1 MGLRTSARLVAL
13 AAATML
19 GCGGPPPPSGAPSE
33 LAAILPPATEL
44 QGWTIAEGPVR
55 HSPDSLYEYVNGGAD
70 RYLAN
75 GFRELVHVRYQRGE
89 DPTACVTLDVY
100 DMGSELGAFGIFSA
114 ARRPELEARAWGS
127 GGYRTGTVAAAWKGA
142 VFVHAEADD
151 QRTELVELM
160 ERLVAGVCD
169 RAPGEPTNPAV
180 LDPLP
185 VGGRVAR
192 SERYVP
198 ADLLGHAFLPGGVLA
213 AYEVDGKRGELY
225 VSDLGSDTVATD
237 AFKRLRA
244 HLERWGSVDPGPP
257 PLAVEAFSYRDPT
270 AGEGTAVRVGGVI
283 AGIHGEL
290 SRADRERVLREL
302 LDALL

>member
-1 MGLRTSARLVAL
+1 
-13 AAATML
+13 ML
-19 GCGGPPPPSGAPSE
+19 GCAGPPPPTGPPPGIAP
-33 LAAILPPATEL
+33 LLPPVTEL
-44 QGWTIAEGPVR
+44 DGWTVAEGPL
-55 HSPDSLYEYVNGGAD
+55 HFTPETLYEYVNGGAD

-151 QRTELVELM
+151 ERTELVELM
-160 ERLVAGVCD
+160 ERLVAEICD
-169 RAPGEPTNPAV
+169 RAPGEPTTPAV

-185 VGGRVAR
+185 VEGRVAR

-225 VSDLGSDTVATD
+225 LSDLGSDAAATA
-237 AFKRLRA
+237 AFERLRA

-270 AGEGTAVRVGGVI
+270 IGDGTAARVGGVI

-290 SRADRERVLREL
+290 ARADRERILREL
-302 LDALL
+302 LDALY